1 MKGIK
6 ASGLGSK
13 FSNNIVQAL
22 HSNSDNVNGFLNLL
36 NESQVLGSNESDQ

>member
-13 FSNNIVQAL
+13 FSNDIVHAL
-22 HSNSDNVNGFLNLL
+22 HSTSENVNGFLNML
-36 NESQVLGSNESDQ
+36 NESKVLDPNESNR